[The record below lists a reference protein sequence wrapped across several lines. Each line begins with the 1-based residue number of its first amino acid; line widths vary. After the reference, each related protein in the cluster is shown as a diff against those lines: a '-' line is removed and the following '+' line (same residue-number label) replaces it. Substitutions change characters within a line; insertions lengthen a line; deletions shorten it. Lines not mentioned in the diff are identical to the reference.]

1 MYQHI
6 NDGYIFLLFFFILSL
21 LISCYFLSPYLFV
34 NLTHHTGS
42 SRLRL
47 PWSSGTGE
55 GPGQR
60 QHPLDLLLHPLDGL
74 GRPPPADDGLLR
86 ARWRCSL
93 RLSSPSAS
101 ACRRRWSARRLEV
114 RLEVLVLRRL
124 EAARQQQ
131 WRRQAEDE
139 GLRTAR
145 GTSRTREVRPLVF
158 DGGGGVS
165 GGNPSAY
172 LVSESR
178 GAFARIGPHVVL
190 GLPWES
196 AAGRIEN

>member
-74 GRPPPADDGLLR
+74 GRPPPGDDGLLR

-124 EAARQQQ
+124 EAARQQGVAAAMEATGRGRGAPHDARNEQ
-131 WRRQAEDE
+131 GTGAPAS
-139 GLRTAR
+139 GLRWGEGYR
-145 GTSRTREVRPLVF
+145 GKILPLT
-158 DGGGGVS
+158 
-165 GGNPSAY
+165 
-172 LVSESR
+172 
-178 GAFARIGPHVVL
+178 
-190 GLPWES
+190 W
-196 AAGRIEN
+196 